1 MAITK
6 VIVNDKIETLLN
18 DEWDFSW
25 VQVRTA
31 TVFREDGV
39 DVSRTF
45 HRHVVMPDADLTPE
59 GPDVQAI
66 CNVVFTPECKANY
79 QTYLADQPNT

>member
-31 TVFREDGV
+31 TIFREDGV

-59 GPDVQAI
+59 GADVQAI
-66 CNVVFTPECKANY
+66 CNTVFTSECKANY
-79 QTYLADQPNT
+79 QTYLDNRPNT